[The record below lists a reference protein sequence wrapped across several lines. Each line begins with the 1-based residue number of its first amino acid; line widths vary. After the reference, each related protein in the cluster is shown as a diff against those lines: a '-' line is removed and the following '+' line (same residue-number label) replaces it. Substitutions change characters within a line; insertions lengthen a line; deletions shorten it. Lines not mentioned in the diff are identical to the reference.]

1 MGDVSSTNPTAAVVL
16 LDPRLGSVL
25 PASAVPLLR
34 AAHAVHVTGDLPAE
48 LGTPAPAP
56 DELLRAAAEGPVVL
70 ITADS
75 ADPAARALLDAG
87 ARLIRTEAP
96 AGTELL
102 AAVAVMDRLR
112 SPDGCPWDA
121 EQTHFSL
128 RQYLIEETYELLEAI
143 EDGDRV
149 ALREELG
156 DVLLQVLFH
165 ARIAQEDPAAPF
177 TVDEVAEDLVSKLV
191 GRHPHVFSGGDPAVR
206 DAATQTVR
214 WEELKQ
220 VEKKR
225 ESSVD
230 GVALAA
236 PALALAGKLISRTV
250 KKGLPAD
257 LWPNADTDDPG
268 RALFAVA
275 AAAAARGVE
284 PEQELRAVARRFAE
298 DVRIAEQAAKSAGL
312 DPADLDAV
320 AWRKFWPERG

>member
-1 MGDVSSTNPTAAVVL
+1 MSSANPTSAVVL
-16 LDPRLGSVL
+16 LDPRLGPVL
-25 PASAVPLLR
+25 PAAAVPLLR
-34 AAHAVHVTGDLPAE
+34 AADAVHVTGDLPAE
-48 LGTPAPAP
+48 LGSRAPAPA
-56 DELLRAAAEGPVVL
+56 ELLREGSVLL
-70 ITADS
+70 ITEDLS
-75 ADPAARALLDAG
+75 DPAASALLDAG

-96 AGTELL
+96 GGTELL
-102 AAVAVMDRLR
+102 AAVAIMDRLR

-121 EQTHFSL
+121 EQTHETL
-128 RQYLIEETYELLEAI
+128 RQYLVEETYELLEAI
-143 EDGDRV
+143 EEGDRV

-165 ARIAQEDPAAPF
+165 ARIAQEDAADPF
-177 TVDEVAEDLVSKLV
+177 TVDEVADDLVRKLV

-230 GVALAA
+230 GVALGA

-257 LWPNADTDDPG
+257 LWPTGDDPG
-268 RALFAVA
+268 RAIFALA
-275 AAAAARGVE
+275 AGAAGQGIE
-284 PEQELRAVARRFAE
+284 PELELRAVARGFAR
-298 DVRIAEQAAKSAGL
+298 DVRAAEAAAKAAGL
-312 DPADLDAV
+312 DPADLDAA
-320 AWRKFWPERG
+320 AWRKFWPGRD